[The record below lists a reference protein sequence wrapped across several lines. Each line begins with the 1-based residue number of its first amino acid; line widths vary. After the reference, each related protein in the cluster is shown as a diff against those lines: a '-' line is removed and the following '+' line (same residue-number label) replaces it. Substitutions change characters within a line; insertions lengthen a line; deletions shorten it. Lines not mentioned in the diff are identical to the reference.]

1 MMLWMRVMVLPAAIL
16 LAAGCEERPE
26 VPPELLNKPA
36 EPRAGGVPRPTTQEL
51 VGGPRSRTVLS
62 PLPLTMDLPPSW
74 GRESL
79 NDIPTPANLLQGYTP
94 NGEVQIQLGT
104 RPMMTQAKLD
114 ALLVG
119 AKKEMETDPQL
130 KVELRTLGNM
140 KILERQSVG
149 KPRPLTVYDSNMQ
162 PHTSTESIFN
172 WSILALLPREEGY
185 QAYELIFIGLTK
197 SQYDKDREFLEG
209 ILRTLE
215 AGDGAA
221 TTAPTGPASAP

>member
-1 MMLWMRVMVLPAAIL
+1 MKLWMRVMVLPVAML
-16 LAAGCEERPE
+16 VAAGCEEKPQ
-26 VPPELLNKPA
+26 VPPELLSKPA
-36 EPRAGGVPRPTTQEL
+36 EPRAGGIPRPTTQEL
-51 VGGPRSRTVLS
+51 ISGPRSRTVLS

-94 NGEVQIQLGT
+94 SGEVQIQLAT
-104 RPMMTQAKLD
+104 RPPMKQAQLD

-119 AKKEMETDPQL
+119 AKKEMEKDPQQ
-130 KVELRTLGNM
+130 KVELRTQGKM

-162 PHTSTESIFN
+162 PKTTEESIFN
-172 WSILALLPREEGY
+172 WSVLALLPRDDGY

-197 SQYDKDREFLEG
+197 SQYDKDRAFLEG

-215 AGDGAA
+215 AGGEGA
-221 TTAPTGPASAP
+221 TTMPAAPASAP